1 MTISKKTSDDQRA
14 TFRSSVKSVYEG
26 TKKALGNEAV
36 KRRTDNGTE
45 KARAGGK
52 KTLLDERGE
61 LHAER
66 GMLQLRRRL
75 GVSASDFAAMKAD
88 AGAWAAHNAKH
99 ATRLY
104 DRATGSEKAKSLL
117 TSSGVERHA
126 ARIGA
131 QLARDGSTRSVNAA
145 MRKQLTQLVHETID
159 QQPWSADHRQVAKN
173 LADGL
178 VRSLSYHSD
187 GIDHAEVRFAGRPL
201 GEEAKQQAKRRNV
214 LQRLGDRTGAKV
226 TVMADLA
233 SNTATRAGNSVHR
246 ATNTATRATYNAAAS
261 GVAGAT
267 VAAGV
272 AVLGAVSPLVAGAK
286 LAWNAGSGV
295 AAGAK
300 ETARAVKKGVA
311 DGAEVTRSRVS
322 ERTSKDN
329 KAVRNFFAPRKS
341 K

>member
-1 MTISKKTSDDQRA
+1 MSISNKTSDAQRA
-14 TFRSSVKSVYEG
+14 TFRSTVKNVYEG
-26 TKKALGNEAV
+26 TKKALGNDAV
-36 KRRTDNGTE
+36 KRGTNNSND
-45 KARAGGK
+45 KARFA
-52 KTLLDERGE
+52 RAE
-61 LHAER
+61 LHTDRE
-66 GMLQLRRRL
+66 MLQLRKRL
-75 GVSASDFAAMKAD
+75 GVSASDFTAMKAD
-88 AGAWAAHNAKH
+88 ASAWAAHNAKH

-104 DRATGSEKAKSLL
+104 DRATGSENTKSLL
-117 TSSGVERHA
+117 TSNGIERRA

-131 QLARDGSTRSVNAA
+131 ELARDGSTPNVNAA
-145 MRKQLTQLVHETID
+145 MRKQLTQSVHELID
-159 QQPWSADHRQVAKN
+159 QQQWSAEHRQVAKN

-187 GIDHAEVRFAGRPL
+187 GIDHAEVRFANRPL

-214 LQRLGDRTGAKV
+214 MQRLGDRTGAKV

-233 SNTATRAGNSVHR
+233 GNTATRAGNKIHR
-246 ATNTATRATYNAAAS
+246 ATNTATRATYNAATS
-261 GVAGAT
+261 SVAGAT

-272 AVLGAVSPLVAGAK
+272 AVVGAVAPLAAGAK

-300 ETARAVKKGVA
+300 ETARAIKKGVV

-322 ERTSKDN
+322 ERTNSDT
-329 KAVRNFFAPRKS
+329 KAVRNFFGPRKQ